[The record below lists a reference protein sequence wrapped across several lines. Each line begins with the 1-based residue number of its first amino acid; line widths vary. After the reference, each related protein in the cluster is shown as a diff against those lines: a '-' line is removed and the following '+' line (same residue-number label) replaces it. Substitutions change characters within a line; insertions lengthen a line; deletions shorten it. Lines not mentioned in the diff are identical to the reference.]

1 MNILKIKISE
11 ERKEN
16 ILNIKKHNE
25 LLVVYKKKEY
35 EAGIFEGKFDNLH
48 VIGDIHGDF
57 FTFKRCLELTQCVT
71 FDDIIYTDYINLKKK
86 YLYVKDGC
94 KYHSPDKIKWNP
106 EKKNSIIVFAGDIID
121 RCRTAG
127 LKFNYCVD
135 TIMDENCDYQ
145 MLNIIFKL
153 DDEAKKYN
161 SRVLLILGNHEII
174 NLQNDLRYVSFKGL
188 SDKKRIKNINK
199 LFSHNI
205 YRLFTIIR
213 INNYVIVHGGI
224 NPDYIENLNFS
235 GEQEIII
242 QYNNLIRKHLISD
255 GDSDIFNNSKN
266 AFWDRSLGLET
277 NIDPEICN
285 KLFKQN
291 ILKIPIRYSS
301 NLKIIVAHCIQS
313 LLSTPTGINI
323 AHCDT
328 FQDRIIKIDV
338 GMARTFNDY
347 DYKNNNLLLRKL
359 DDFITKYEENILL
372 DYNEFILNS
381 KFNNIQILKLN
392 NKQIDKLN
400 NKQKEE
406 IISDETTINYFFN
419 TVFSHNKILGYYYL
433 FQDLKKVLLN
443 RIKIKFN
450 MQTTDE
456 TIHKIDFILSKLK
469 SKIN

>member
-1 MNILKIKISE
+1 MNIQKIKKSE
-11 ERKEN
+11 EKKEDIHN
-16 ILNIKKHNE
+16 VKNLNN
-25 LLVVYKKKEY
+25 LLVISKDIKKEY
-35 EAGIFEGKFDNLH
+35 EKGIFEGKFDNIH

-57 FTFKRCLELTQCVT
+57 FTFKRCLELTQCVS
-71 FDDIIYTDYINLKKK
+71 FDDIIYTDYINLKND
-86 YLYVKDGC
+86 YLDVNDGC
-94 KYHSPDKIKWNP
+94 EYHSPDKIKWNS
-106 EKKNSIIVFAGDIID
+106 EKKNSIIVFAGDIVD

-161 SRVLLILGNHEII
+161 SRVLLVLGNHEII
-174 NLQNDLRYVSFKGL
+174 NLQNDLRYVSYKGKR
-188 SDKKRIKNINK
+188 DKKRLKNINK
-199 LFSHNI
+199 LLSQNI
-205 YRLFTIIR
+205 YRLFSIIR

-224 NPDYIENLNFS
+224 NPYYIKKLNFNKD
-235 GEQEIII
+235 QEIII
-242 QYNNLIRKHLISD
+242 QYNDLIRKHLLSN
-255 GDSDIFNNSKN
+255 GDSDIFNNPKN
-266 AFWDRSLGLET
+266 SFWDRSLGLET
-277 NIDPEICN
+277 NIDPIICSE
-285 KLFKQN
+285 LFEQN
-291 ILKIPIRYSS
+291 ILNIPTQYFL

-313 LLSTPTGINI
+313 LLSSPLGINI

-328 FQDRIIKIDV
+328 YENRIIKIDV

-347 DYKNNNLLLRKL
+347 NYRNNNLLLEKL
-359 DDFITKYEENILL
+359 DKFIKLYNEKNILL

-381 KFNNIQILKLN
+381 KFNNIQILKLIN
-392 NKQIDKLN
+392 NKE
-400 NKQKEE
+400 KEE
-406 IISDETTINYFFN
+406 DIIKDETTINYFFN

-450 MQTTDE
+450 IQTTDE
-456 TIHKIDFILSKLK
+456 TINKIDFILSKLK

>member
-1 MNILKIKISE
+1 MNIPKIEKKE
-11 ERKEN
+11 EKKEDIHN
-16 ILNIKKHNE
+16 VKNLNK
-25 LLVVYKKKEY
+25 LLYVSKDIKKEY
-35 EAGIFEGKFDNLH
+35 EKGIFEGKFDNIH

-57 FTFKRCLELTQCVT
+57 FTFKRCLELTQCVS
-71 FDDIIYTDYINLKKK
+71 FDDIIYADYINLKND
-86 YLYVKDGC
+86 YLYVQDGC
-94 KYHSPDKIKWNP
+94 KYHTLDKIKWNP

-153 DDEAKKYN
+153 DEEAKKYN
-161 SRVLLILGNHEII
+161 SRVLLVLGNHEII
-174 NLQNDLRYVSFKGL
+174 NLQNDLRYVSYKGT
-188 SDKKRIKNINK
+188 SDKKRVKNINK
-199 LFSHNI
+199 LLSHNI
-205 YRLFTIIR
+205 HRLFSIIR

-224 NPDYIENLNFS
+224 NPDYIKNLGFNK
-235 GEQEIII
+235 EQEIII
-242 QYNNLIRKHLISD
+242 QYNNLIRKHLLSN

-277 NIDPEICN
+277 NIDPTICSE
-285 KLFKQN
+285 LFEKN
-291 ILKIPIRYSS
+291 ILNIPKQYFS

-313 LLSTPTGINI
+313 LLSTPLGINI
-323 AHCDT
+323 THCNT
-328 FQDRIIKIDV
+328 YQNRIIKIDI

-347 DYKNNNLLLRKL
+347 NYRNNNLLLEKL
-359 DDFITKYEENILL
+359 DKFITLLKENTLL

-381 KFNNIQILKLN
+381 KFNNIQILKLIN
-392 NKQIDKLN
+392 NKEKE
-400 NKQKEE
+400 EE
-406 IISDETTINYFFN
+406 IITDETTINYFFN

-450 MQTTDE
+450 LQTTDD
-456 TIHKIDFILSKLK
+456 TINKIDFILSKLK

>member
-16 ILNIKKHNE
+16 ILNIKNHDE
-25 LLVVYKKKEY
+25 LLVVYKKGKKEY
-35 EAGIFEGKFDNLH
+35 ETGIFEGNFDNIH

-57 FTFKRCLELTQCVT
+57 FTFKRCLELTHCVS
-71 FDDIIYTDYINLKKK
+71 FDDIIYRDYINMNNKNN
-86 YLYVKDGC
+86 YLHVEDGC
-94 KYHSPDKIKWNP
+94 KYHTPDKIKWNP
-106 EKKNSIIVFAGDIID
+106 QKKNSIIIFAGDIVD

-161 SRVLLILGNHEII
+161 SRVLLVLGNHEII
-174 NLQNDLRYVSFKGL
+174 NLQNDLRYVSYKGL
-188 SDKKRIKNINK
+188 SDKKRVKNINK
-199 LFSHNI
+199 LLSHNI
-205 YRLFTIIR
+205 HRLFSIIR

-224 NPDYIENLNFS
+224 NPDYIKHLNFNKD
-235 GEQEIII
+235 QEIII
-242 QYNNLIRKHLISD
+242 QYNNLIRKHLISN
-255 GDSDIFNNSKN
+255 GDSDIFNNPKN
-266 AFWDRSLGLET
+266 TFWDRSLGLET
-277 NIDPEICN
+277 NIDPKICSE
-285 KLFKQN
+285 LFEQN
-291 ILKIPIRYSS
+291 ILNIPKQYFS

-313 LLSTPTGINI
+313 LLSTPLGINI

-328 FQDRIIKIDV
+328 YQNRIIKIDV

-347 DYKNNNLLLRKL
+347 DYKNNDLLLSKL
-359 DDFITKYEENILL
+359 DKFISLLKENELL
-372 DYNEFILNS
+372 NYNEFILNS
-381 KFNNIQILKLN
+381 KFNNMQIYK
-392 NKQIDKLN
+392 IT
-400 NKQKEE
+400 KEKE
-406 IISDETTINYFFN
+406 KIIEDDTTINYFFN

-450 MQTTDE
+450 AQTTEE
-456 TIHKIDFILSKLK
+456 TINKIDFILSKLK

>member
-1 MNILKIKISE
+1 MNIPKIE
-11 ERKEN
+11 KEDIHN
-16 ILNIKKHNE
+16 VKNLNKLLNISK
-25 LLVVYKKKEY
+25 VIKKEY
-35 EAGIFEGKFDNLH
+35 EQGIFEGDINNIY

-57 FTFKRCLELTQCVT
+57 FTFKRCLELTQCVS
-71 FDDIIYTDYINLKKK
+71 FDDIIYKDYINMNNKND
-86 YLYVKDGC
+86 YLHVEDGC
-94 KYHSPDKIKWNP
+94 KYYSPDKIKWNP
-106 EKKNSIIVFAGDIID
+106 EKKNSIIVFAGDIVD

-161 SRVLLILGNHEII
+161 SRVLLVLGNHEII
-174 NLQNDLRYVSFKGL
+174 NLQNDLRYVSYKGT
-188 SDKKRIKNINK
+188 SDKKRVKNINK
-199 LFSHNI
+199 LLSQNI
-205 YRLFTIIR
+205 HRLFSIIR

-224 NPDYIENLNFS
+224 NPDYIKDLNFNKD
-235 GEQEIII
+235 QEIII
-242 QYNNLIRKHLISD
+242 QYNNLIRKHLISN
-255 GDSDIFNNSKN
+255 GDSDIFNNPKN
-266 AFWDRSLGLET
+266 TFWDRSLGLET
-277 NIDPEICN
+277 NIDPKICSE
-285 KLFKQN
+285 LFEQN
-291 ILKIPIRYSS
+291 ILNIPKQYFS

-313 LLSTPTGINI
+313 LLSTPSGINI

-328 FQDRIIKIDV
+328 YQNRIIKIDI

-347 DYKNNNLLLRKL
+347 DYKNNDLLLGKL
-359 DDFITKYEENILL
+359 DNFINLYEKHNVLL

-381 KFNNIQILKLN
+381 KFNNIQIYKIT
-392 NKQIDKLN
+392 KGKGT
-400 NKQKEE
+400 
-406 IISDETTINYFFN
+406 IIEDDTTINYFFN

-450 MQTTDE
+450 AQTTDE
-456 TIHKIDFILSKLK
+456 TINKIDFILSKLK

>member
-11 ERKEN
+11 ERKED
-16 ILNIKKHNE
+16 IHNIKNHDE
-25 LLVVYKKKEY
+25 LLVVYKNKKKEY
-35 EAGIFEGKFDNLH
+35 ETGIFEGNFNNIH

-57 FTFKRCLELTQCVT
+57 FTFKRCLELTNCVS
-71 FDDIIYTDYINLKKK
+71 FDDIIYADYINMNKKNN
-86 YLYVKDGC
+86 YLHVKDGC
-94 KYHSPDKIKWNP
+94 KYYSPDKIKWNP
-106 EKKNSIIVFAGDIID
+106 DKKNSIIVFAGDIID

-161 SRVLLILGNHEII
+161 SRVLLVLGNHEII
-174 NLQNDLRYVSFKGL
+174 NLQNDLRYVSYKGL
-188 SDKKRIKNINK
+188 SDKKRVKSINK
-199 LFSHNI
+199 LFSLNI
-205 YRLFTIIR
+205 YRLFSMIR

-224 NPDYIENLNFS
+224 NPDYIEKLQFS
-235 GEQEIII
+235 DNQEVII

-277 NIDPEICN
+277 NIEPEICN
-285 KLFKQN
+285 KLFKEN
-291 ILKIPIRYSS
+291 ILKIPKKYFS

-313 LLSTPTGINI
+313 LLSTPLGINI
-323 AHCDT
+323 AHCNT
-328 FQDRIIKIDV
+328 FQNRIIKIDV

-347 DYKNNNLLLRKL
+347 DYKNNNLLLEKL
-359 DDFITKYEENILL
+359 DKFISLLKENELL

-392 NKQIDKLN
+392 NKE
-400 NKQKEE
+400 EE
-406 IISDETTINYFFN
+406 IITDETTINYFFN

-450 MQTTDE
+450 MQTTDD
-456 TIHKIDFILSKLK
+456 TINKLDFILSKLK

>member
-1 MNILKIKISE
+1 MNIPKIKISE
-11 ERKEN
+11 ERNYIKN
-16 ILNIKKHNE
+16 LNK
-25 LLVVYKKKEY
+25 LLNVSTDIKKEY
-35 EAGIFEGKFDNLH
+35 EDGIYVGDFNKIH

-57 FTFKRCLELTQCVT
+57 ITFKRCLELTNCVI
-71 FDDIIYTDYINLKKK
+71 FDDIIYADYMNINTKND

-94 KYHSPDKIKWNP
+94 KYYSPDKIKWNP
-106 EKKNSIIVFAGDIID
+106 EKQNSIIVFAGDIVD

-145 MLNIIFKL
+145 MLNIIFNL
-153 DDEAKKYN
+153 DDEAKKYG
-161 SRVLLILGNHEII
+161 SRVLLVLGNHEII

-199 LFSHNI
+199 LLSLNI
-205 YRLFTIIR
+205 YRLFSLIR

-224 NPDYIENLNFS
+224 NPDYIENLKFS
-235 GEQEIII
+235 GNQEIII
-242 QYNNLIRKHLISD
+242 QYNNLIRKHLISG

-266 AFWDRSLGLET
+266 IFWDRSLGLET
-277 NIDPEICN
+277 NIDPIICS
-285 KLFKQN
+285 KIFKQN
-291 ILKIPIRYSS
+291 ILNIPDKYFS

-313 LLSTPTGINI
+313 LLSTPLGINI

-328 FQDRIIKIDV
+328 YQNRIIKIDV
-338 GMARTFNDY
+338 GMSRTFNDY
-347 DYKNNNLLLRKL
+347 DYRNNHLLLEKL
-359 DDFITKYEENILL
+359 DKFISLYKEDKLL

-381 KFNNIQILKLN
+381 KFNNIQILKLT
-392 NKQIDKLN
+392 
-400 NKQKEE
+400 KEKE
-406 IISDETTINYFFN
+406 KIINDDTTINYFFN

-450 MQTTDE
+450 TQTTDE
-456 TIHKIDFILSKLK
+456 TINKIDFILSKLK

>member
-1 MNILKIKISE
+1 MNIPKIKNLE
-11 ERKEN
+11 ERKED
-16 ILNIKKHNE
+16 IHNIKNLNN
-25 LLVVYKKKEY
+25 LLVISKDIKKEY
-35 EAGIFEGKFDNLH
+35 EQGIFEGKFDNIH

-57 FTFKRCLELTQCVT
+57 FTFKRCLELTQCVS
-71 FDDIIYTDYINLKKK
+71 FDDIIYADYINLKNDF
-86 YLYVKDGC
+86 LDVKDGC

-106 EKKNSIIVFAGDIID
+106 EIKNSIIVFAGDIVD

-161 SRVLLILGNHEII
+161 SRVLLVLGNHEII
-174 NLQNDLRYVSFKGL
+174 NLQNDLRYVSYKGKR
-188 SDKKRIKNINK
+188 DKKRLKNINK
-199 LFSHNI
+199 LLSQNI
-205 YRLFTIIR
+205 YRLFSIIR

-224 NPDYIENLNFS
+224 NPYYIKKLNFNKD
-235 GEQEIII
+235 QEIII
-242 QYNNLIRKHLISD
+242 QYNDLIRKHLLSN
-255 GDSDIFNNSKN
+255 GDSDIFNNPKN
-266 AFWDRSLGLET
+266 SFWDRSLGLET
-277 NIDPEICN
+277 NIDPIICSE
-285 KLFKQN
+285 LFEQN
-291 ILKIPIRYSS
+291 ILNIPTQYFL

-313 LLSTPTGINI
+313 LLSSPLGINI

-328 FQDRIIKIDV
+328 YENRIIKIDV

-347 DYKNNNLLLRKL
+347 NYRNNNLLLEKHDKFIKL
-359 DDFITKYEENILL
+359 YNEKNILL

-381 KFNNIQILKLN
+381 KFNNIQILKLIN
-392 NKQIDKLN
+392 NKE
-400 NKQKEE
+400 KEE
-406 IISDETTINYFFN
+406 DIIKDETTINYFFN

-450 MQTTDE
+450 IQTTDE
-456 TIHKIDFILSKLK
+456 TINKIDFILSKLK

>member
-1 MNILKIKISE
+1 MNIPKIEKKE
-11 ERKEN
+11 EKKEDIHNVKNLNKLLNVSKN
-16 ILNIKKHNE
+16 I
-25 LLVVYKKKEY
+25 KKEY
-35 EAGIFEGKFDNLH
+35 EQGIFEGDINNIH

-57 FTFKRCLELTQCVT
+57 FTFKRCLELTQCVS
-71 FDDIIYTDYINLKKK
+71 FDDIIYNDYINLKND

-94 KYHSPDKIKWNP
+94 KYYSPDKIKWNS
-106 EKKNSIIVFAGDIID
+106 EKTNCIIVFAGDIID

-161 SRVLLILGNHEII
+161 SRVLLVLGNHEII
-174 NLQNDLRYVSFKGL
+174 NLQNDLRYVSYKGS
-188 SDKKRIKNINK
+188 SDKKRVKNINK
-199 LFSHNI
+199 LLSQNI
-205 YRLFTIIR
+205 HRLFSIIR

-224 NPDYIENLNFS
+224 NPNYIKHLNFNKD
-235 GEQEIII
+235 QEIII
-242 QYNNLIRKHLISD
+242 QYNNLIRKHLISNSD
-255 GDSDIFNNSKN
+255 NDIFINSKN
-266 AFWDRSLGLET
+266 VFWDRSLGLET
-277 NIDPEICN
+277 NIDPKICSE
-285 KLFKQN
+285 LFEQN
-291 ILKIPIRYSS
+291 ILNIPKQYFS

-313 LLSTPTGINI
+313 LLSTPSGINI

-328 FQDRIIKIDV
+328 YQNRIIKIDI

-347 DYKNNNLLLRKL
+347 NYKNNDLLLSKL
-359 DDFITKYEENILL
+359 DKFISLLKENELL

-381 KFNNIQILKLN
+381 KFNNIQILKLTN
-392 NKQIDKLN
+392 N
-400 NKQKEE
+400 KEE
-406 IISDETTINYFFN
+406 IINDETTINYFFN

-450 MQTTDE
+450 TQTTDE
-456 TIHKIDFILSKLK
+456 TINKIDFILSKLK